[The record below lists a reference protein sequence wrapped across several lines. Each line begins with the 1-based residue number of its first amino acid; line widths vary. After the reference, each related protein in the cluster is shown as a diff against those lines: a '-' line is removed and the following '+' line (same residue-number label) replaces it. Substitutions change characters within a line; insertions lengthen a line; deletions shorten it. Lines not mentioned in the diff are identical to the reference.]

1 MTTRTHTQIKPRS
14 VFCVI
19 EHAYRNRALAEDV
32 CAGLFR

>member
-19 EHAYRNRALAEDV
+19 EHAYRNRTWLRVEPWWQV
-32 CAGLFR
+32 G